1 MTARGVSPARA
12 AAVGVLR
19 DVLEK
24 GKRATPTLTDRSAAL
39 GAADANLMRELTL
52 GVLRWKSAL
61 DLELASSISFP
72 LSRLA
77 PNLREIL
84 EVALYQIR
92 FLDRV
97 PDHAAVDEAVRQA
110 RESGGVRAAKFANAV
125 LRNLLRCSGAP
136 VARAPAQELPLPP
149 GEGRGEGAPVG
160 SPGARKAG
168 APAQGL
174 PLPSSFALRASEDK
188 PGEGRGEGE
197 SQAAKSLAL
206 AFSHPEFLVAR
217 WIERFGLEATR
228 AILQADNQPS
238 DLDLLTNSR
247 QGDREALARALE
259 AEGIETEVSSV
270 SPLGLSVKRGNPLR
284 SPLFAAGR
292 FTVQDVGSQALSLL
306 MPSGDTLVDLAAAP
320 GGKSFAALLLGRA
333 RRAIALDRSPGRL
346 RLVWENRRRLQIGD
360 VHPAAADVKS
370 PPLPASRFERVLF
383 DAPCSGTGTL
393 RKNPEIRY
401 RLTPA
406 AIDRLAL
413 AQRDGLR
420 SAARLLAP
428 GGYLLYSTCSLE
440 REENEAVVDD
450 VLSADP
456 TLELA
461 PIVAVPG
468 LAPFVAGARFQML
481 PGSSS
486 DGFTAHL
493 LRKRKAGH
501 FAPTAPGK

>member
-1 MTARGVSPARA
+1 MTARGVSAARA

-24 GKRATPTLTDRSAAL
+24 GKRATTTLTDRSAGL

-61 DLELASSISFP
+61 DLELTSSIHFP

-125 LRNLLRCSGAP
+125 LRSLLRSPGARE
-136 VARAPAQELPLPP
+136 AGAPAQGLPLPP
-149 GEGRGEGAPVG
+149 GEGRGEGAPAVG
-160 SPGARKAG
+160 PGARKAG

-174 PLPSSFALRASEDK
+174 PLPL
-188 PGEGRGEGE
+188 GEGRGEGE
-197 SQAAKSLAL
+197 TEAAHLLAL
-206 AFSHPEFLVAR
+206 HFSHPEFLVAR

-228 AILQADNQPS
+228 AILEADNQASP
-238 DLDLLTNSR
+238 LDLLTNSR

-259 AEGIETEVSSV
+259 AEGIETEISAV

-292 FTVQDVGSQALSLL
+292 FTVQDVGAQALPLL

-346 RLVWENRRRLQIGD
+346 RLLWESRRRLQIED
-360 VHPAAADVKS
+360 VHPAAGDVKS
-370 PPLPASRFERVLF
+370 PPLPTGRFERVLF

-401 RLTPA
+401 RVTPA
-406 AIDRLAL
+406 VVDRLAL
-413 AQRDGLR
+413 AQREGLR

-461 PIVAVPG
+461 PIAAVPG
-468 LAPFVAGARFQML
+468 LAPFVAGSRFQML

-493 LRKRKAGH
+493 LRKRKPDPSAVI
-501 FAPTAPGK
+501 APGR